1 MNVKTDNT
9 ITLNEIIEMLQ
20 RKHSSPIISLFND
33 LRKTVYNYN
42 CQIDNSEKKQYTF
55 NKWIPLFYR
64 YFYFFNFCEK

>member
-55 NKWIPLFYR
+55 NK
-64 YFYFFNFCEK
+64 